1 MSKAT
6 TLHTDREGEEGRTR
20 AIWDD
25 ARQIL
30 TVKTA
35 DGRITDLSTIETRQL
50 EWAINHPEAFQIISA
65 LAARAD
71 VAQAVQSLITMR
83 RRLLGD

>member
-25 ARQIL
+25 ARQVM

-35 DGRITDLSTIETRQL
+35 DGRITDLSSVEARQL
-50 EWAINHPEAFQIISA
+50 EWAINHPDAFQVISS

-71 VAQAVQSLITMR
+71 VAHAVQALINMR
-83 RRLLGD
+83 RRVLGD

>member
-25 ARQIL
+25 SRQLL

-35 DGRITDLSTIETRQL
+35 DGRIADLSSVETRQL
-50 EWAINHPEAFQIISA
+50 EWAINHPEAFQIISS

-71 VAQAVQSLITMR
+71 VVQAVRTLIDMR
-83 RRLLGD
+83 RRVLGD